1 MYMTLSDRL
10 QLLLIENNVLA
21 WSVMIDRHCA
31 VVSKKTEKELALL
44 NRAGGTVFSVRG
56 SAYHAWEKWEK
67 RS

>member
-56 SAYHAWEKWEK
+56 STYNAWEKWEK
-67 RS
+67 RC